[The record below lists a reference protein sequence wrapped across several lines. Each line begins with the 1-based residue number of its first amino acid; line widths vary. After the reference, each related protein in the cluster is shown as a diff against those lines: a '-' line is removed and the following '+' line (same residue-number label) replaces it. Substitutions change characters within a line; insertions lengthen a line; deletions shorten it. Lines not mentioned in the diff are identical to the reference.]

1 MGGRAGRWTQGRA
14 MNDAPVRW
22 YQPPVVWLG
31 VTILTVSLAACI
43 ALIIV
48 STTG

>member
-1 MGGRAGRWTQGRA
+1 
-14 MNDAPVRW
+14 MNGSPVRW

-31 VTILTVSLAACI
+31 LTVLIASLAACV

-48 STTG
+48 SITG

>member
-1 MGGRAGRWTQGRA
+1 MS
-14 MNDAPVRW
+14 DAPVRW

-31 VTILTVSLAACI
+31 VTILIASLAACI